1 MVEREGLGRGLAD
14 VSHHPFRVAIIGGY
28 GNFGAHVARS
38 LASDPAIQLIIAGRS
53 LAKAEAFAGALGAHN
68 PAEAGAYDLTGP
80 FQALAALRPDLVI
93 NMVGPYNGQSYA
105 VAEAAIACEA
115 HYCDIADAREFV
127 TGIGVLDDAA
137 RQAGVAVLAGASSV
151 PSLTAAYLDEAA
163 LTMRTIRTVEYGIS
177 GAEQSNAGAGTVAAV
192 LAFVGQR
199 FTHLIGGRLAQVTGW
214 GDLRRVTLPGVGPR
228 WFGRANA
235 ADIDLFAARYPGLT
249 EHSFWAG
256 HAIAPLHFG
265 TALMGW
271 LTRAGLLP
279 RLDRFA
285 PQLVRIASLFD
296 WLGTGTSGFFMTIT
310 GESADGAPMT
320 RRHWIIARSG
330 HGPFIPCVPV
340 ILIARQMAVGH
351 KFEPG
356 ARPCLGVISLS
367 DYRAEFASFD
377 IEVTDA

>member
-1 MVEREGLGRGLAD
+1 MIL
-14 VSHHPFRVAIIGGY
+14 RVAIIGGY

-38 LASDPAIQLIIAGRS
+38 LASDSAIQLVIAGRS
-53 LAKAEAFAGALGAHN
+53 LAKAQAFVAGLGAAN
-68 PAEAGAYDLTGP
+68 PAEAGAYDLAGP
-80 FQALAALRPDLVI
+80 PEALAALKPHLVI

-105 VAEAAIACEA
+105 VAEAAIACGA

-137 RQAGVAVLAGASSV
+137 KAAGVAVLAGASSV
-151 PSLTAAYLDEAA
+151 PALTAAYCDEAA
-163 LTMRTIRTVEYGIS
+163 LVMRSIRYVEYGIS

-192 LAFVGQR
+192 LSFVGQR
-199 FTHLIGGRLAQVTGW
+199 FTQLIDGRMTQVTGW
-214 GDLRRVTLPGVGPR
+214 SDLRRVHLPGVGKR

-235 ADIDLFAARYPGLT
+235 PDLDLFAARYPGLT
-249 EHSFWAG
+249 DHSFWAG

-265 TALMGW
+265 TLLMGW

-279 RLDRFA
+279 RLDPFA

-310 GESADGAPMT
+310 GEGADGAPVT
-320 RRHWIIARSG
+320 RRHWIVARSG
-330 HGPFIPCVPV
+330 HGPYIPCIPV
-340 ILIARQMAVGH
+340 ILIAQAMAAGRR
-351 KFEPG
+351 FPSG
-356 ARPCLGVISLS
+356 ARPCLGIVTL
-367 DYRAEFASFD
+367 AEFRAAFAGFD

>member
-1 MVEREGLGRGLAD
+1 ML
-14 VSHHPFRVAIIGGY
+14 RVAIIGGY

-38 LASDPAIQLIIAGRS
+38 LAGDPAIQVIIAGRS
-53 LAKAEAFAGALGAHN
+53 LAKARAAAAMLNAAN
-68 PAEAGAYDLTGP
+68 PAEAGVYDLAGP
-80 FQALAALRPDLVI
+80 REALAALRPDLVI

-105 VAEAAIACEA
+105 VAEAAIACGA

-127 TGIGVLDDAA
+127 TGIGVLDDKAKA
-137 RQAGVAVLAGASSV
+137 AGVAVIGGASSI
-151 PSLTAAYLDEAA
+151 PALTAAYADAA
-163 LTMRTIRTVEYGIS
+163 LEEMHTIRALDYGIS

-192 LAFVGQR
+192 LSFVGQR
-199 FTHLIGGRLAQVTGW
+199 FTQLIGGRMVPVTGW
-214 GDLRRVTLPGVGPR
+214 GDLRSVDLPGVGKR

-235 ADIDLFAARYPGLT
+235 PDLDLFAVRYPGLQ

-271 LTRAGLLP
+271 LARIGLLP

-296 WLGTGTSGFFMTIT
+296 GLGTGTSGFFMTIT
-310 GESADGAPMT
+310 GEGADGAPMT

-330 HGPFIPCVPV
+330 HGPYIPCIPV
-340 ILIARQMAVGH
+340 ILIARHTAAGRH
-351 KFEPG
+351 FEPG
-356 ARPCLGVISLS
+356 ARPCLGIISLAE
-367 DYRAEFASFD
+367 YRAEFADFD

>member
-1 MVEREGLGRGLAD
+1 ML
-14 VSHHPFRVAIIGGY
+14 RVAIIGGY

-53 LAKAEAFAGALGAHN
+53 LARAEAFASALDAAN
-68 PAEAGAYDLTGP
+68 PAEAGTYDLAGP
-80 FQALAALRPDLVI
+80 PQALAALRPQLVI

-105 VAEAAIACEA
+105 VAEAAIACGA

-127 TGIGVLDDAA
+127 TGIGALDDAA

-151 PSLTAAYLDEAA
+151 PGLTAAYLDEAA
-163 LTMRTIRTVEYGIS
+163 RHMHTIRAVEYGIS

-192 LAFVGQR
+192 LSFVGQK
-199 FTHLIGGRLAQVTGW
+199 FTTLQGGRMTPVTGW
-214 GDLRRVTLPGVGPR
+214 SGLRRVDLPGVGKR

-235 ADIDLFAARYPGLT
+235 PDLDLFAARYPGLT

-271 LTRAGLLP
+271 LARIGLLP

-296 WLGTGTSGFFMTIT
+296 WLGTGTSGFFMTIA
-310 GESADGAPMT
+310 GEGAEGAPMT

-330 HGPFIPCVPV
+330 HGPYIPCIPV
-340 ILIARQMAVGH
+340 ILIARQMAAGCR
-351 KFEPG
+351 FEPG
-356 ARPCLGVISLS
+356 ARPCLGIISLA
-367 DYRAEFASFD
+367 DFRTAFAGFD
-377 IEVTDA
+377 IQVSDA

>member
-1 MVEREGLGRGLAD
+1 ML
-14 VSHHPFRVAIIGGY
+14 RVAIIGGY

-38 LASDPAIQLIIAGRS
+38 LASDPAIRLIIAGRS
-53 LAKAEAFAGALGAHN
+53 HANAQAFVASLDASN
-68 PAEAGAYDLTGP
+68 PAEAGVYDLTGP
-80 FQALAALRPDLVI
+80 AEALAALRPDIVI

-105 VAEAAIACEA
+105 VAEAAIACGA

-137 RQAGVAVLAGASSV
+137 RQAGVSVLAGASSV
-151 PSLTAAYLDEAA
+151 PALTAAYLDEAA
-163 LTMRTIRTVEYGIS
+163 REMTTISKVEYGIS

-199 FTHLIGGRLAQVTGW
+199 FTHLIGGRMVPVTGW
-214 GDLRRVTLPGVGPR
+214 SDLRRVKLPRVGAR

-235 ADIDLFAARYPGLT
+235 ADLDLFAARYPGLT
-249 EHSFWAG
+249 DHSFWAG

-265 TALMGW
+265 TVMMGW
-271 LTRAGLLP
+271 LSRIGLLP

-285 PQLVRIASLFD
+285 PQLARIASLFD
-296 WLGTGTSGFFMTIT
+296 GLGTGTSGFFMTIT
-310 GESADGAPMT
+310 GEGPDGVPKT
-320 RRHWIIARSG
+320 LRHWIIARSG
-330 HGPFIPCVPV
+330 HGPYIPCIPV
-340 ILIARQMAVGH
+340 ILIARQMAAGR

-356 ARPCLGVISLS
+356 ARPCLGVISLA
-367 DYRAEFASFD
+367 DYRAAFAGFD